1 MPLHRSGESLAAI
14 PIKSQL
20 CECHVQNTLGA
31 RVPTVPTF
39 SLRGV
44 HGDAT
49 SNGRAN
55 RRIAPIDHRLV
66 ATHEMGRACKSAP
79 SAAITANMAKLYF
92 NYSTM
97 NAGKSTVLLQ
107 ASHNYIERGMQ
118 TYLLTA
124 KFDDR
129 AGDATI
135 ASRIGIGQ
143 PADTFAADEDLFAKV
158 AARLDA
164 GPCACVFVD
173 EAQFLEPEQVWQL
186 ARAVDDLGV
195 PIMCFGLR
203 VDFQGNLFP
212 GSAALLAL
220 SDEMREVRTICHC
233 GKKATMVI
241 RQGEDGKAL
250 ADGQQ
255 VQVGGNETYVSLCR
269 RHWREA
275 LGDPR

>member
-1 MPLHRSGESLAAI
+1 
-14 PIKSQL
+14 
-20 CECHVQNTLGA
+20 
-31 RVPTVPTF
+31 
-39 SLRGV
+39 
-44 HGDAT
+44 
-49 SNGRAN
+49 
-55 RRIAPIDHRLV
+55 
-66 ATHEMGRACKSAP
+66 
-79 SAAITANMAKLYF
+79 MAKLYF

-124 KFDDR
+124 ALDDR
-129 AGDATI
+129 AGQARI
-135 ASRIGIGQ
+135 ASRIGIGAD
-143 PADTFAADEDLFAKV
+143 ADTFAKGEDLFAKIK
-158 AARLDA
+158 ARLEA
-164 GPCACVFVD
+164 GPCACVFLD
-173 EAQFLEPEQVWQL
+173 EAQFLEPAQVWQL

-233 GKKATMVI
+233 GKKATMVV
-241 RQGEDGKAL
+241 RKD
-250 ADGQQ
+250 ADGTVLKDGAQ
-255 VQVGGNETYVSLCR
+255 VQVGGNESYVSLCR

-275 LGDPR
+275 VGDHA